1 MRIVS
6 RNASGRVAR
15 LRAEGFTPNEI
26 AGNDFRMALGRVA
39 GWQSIKSTAFE
50 LRRTGNGFQLR
61 GRGSGH
67 GVGLF
72 IHERP
77 VLIGSSPAVLEAGF
91 VVTVEPGVYV
101 PEVGGVR
108 IEDLL
113 LVTESG
119 CESLSA
125 ASRSPAP

>member
-1 MRIVS
+1 M
-6 RNASGRVAR
+6 
-15 LRAEGFTPNEI
+15 
-26 AGNDFRMALGRVA
+26 
-39 GWQSIKSTAFE
+39 
-50 LRRTGNGFQLR
+50 
-61 GRGSGH
+61 
-67 GVGLF
+67 F